1 VPWSWAY
8 SLSSRHGPAGYLV
21 VGANAPPAES
31 ERFLLQVL
39 AQQAA
44 EAELRAA
51 ALG

>member
-1 VPWSWAY
+1 VVVGLLAVQPP
-8 SLSSRHGPAGYLV
+8 RPGGYLV